1 MHGRLVGY
9 AISEIYIGGPS
20 LDDMQNMMSS
30 PLSSPSAANRWRNRH
45 ALILVG
51 LAPLGA
57 QIVGSAFNIWYNGTH
72 VKPVLSEAQF
82 SSFGLTV
89 IVYNVIAYPVAVS
102 VWLGLLLSLS
112 RPYRRLCRGEM
123 VDADVLRR
131 TRRRVV
137 NLPWGLSAIAGVTWL
152 LCIPAFLFG
161 LTRTAEPL
169 DPRVAYHLTIS
180 FLIAGSI
187 GVTHGFFAVELVSQ
201 RWIYP
206 MVFRDADPA
215 ETPGAIPLTL
225 TGRGLL
231 WAFSSSVC
239 PICALLLIRY
249 VALKPGEQILSEVA
263 VGVIGI
269 LFGLTTAWMLGQ
281 LVTRPV
287 YALHKAAK
295 AVAGGD
301 LNTHID
307 LLHADEFGPLIAEF
321 NRMVSDMREKQHLQE
336 MFGRHVGT
344 EAARRILARDPG
356 LGGSE
361 ETVTV
366 LFADLRNFTARC
378 SDESAEEI
386 VATLNVFLGEMVDVV
401 ERHGGMVNKFLG
413 DGLMA
418 LFGVGEQREAHADAA
433 VEAALEMV
441 VRLESVNDR
450 IEAGVHGALRMGI
463 GVHTGRAIV
472 GSIGSPQRLEYTA
485 IGDTVNLAS
494 RIEGLTKTVGR
505 TVLISAATR
514 DALTSEIELEEMPA
528 QTIKGKAEA
537 VQVFAPSALG
547 GTA

>member
-1 MHGRLVGY
+1 MT
-9 AISEIYIGGPS
+9 
-20 LDDMQNMMSS
+20 DTQDTTTS
-30 PLSSPSAANRWRNRH
+30 PRANTGDAQRWGWYHRR
-45 ALILVG
+45 ALFLVG

-57 QIVGSAFNIWYNGTH
+57 QIIGSAFNIWYNHTH
-72 VKPVLSEAQF
+72 VEPVLSEAQF
-82 SSFGLTV
+82 AAFERTV
-89 IVYNVIAYPVAVS
+89 IIYNIVAYPVAVS
-102 VWLGLLLSLS
+102 VWLALLVSLA
-112 RPYRRLCRGEM
+112 RPYKSLCLGLS
-123 VDADVLRR
+123 VDEGVLQR

-152 LCIPAFLFG
+152 MCIPGFLFG
-161 LTRTAEPL
+161 LTRSHEAL

-180 FLIAGSI
+180 FVIAGSI

-201 RWIYP
+201 RLIYP
-206 MVFRDADPA
+206 VVFQNAHPA

-239 PICALLLIRY
+239 PICALLLLRI
-249 VALKPGEQILSEVA
+249 VAHNPGERILSEMA
-263 VGVIGI
+263 VGMIGI

-301 LNTHID
+301 LDTHID
-307 LLHADEFGPLIAEF
+307 LLHADEFGPLISEF
-321 NRMVSDMREKQHLQE
+321 NRMVADMREKQHLQE

-361 ETVTV
+361 EWVTV
-366 LFADLRNFTARC
+366 LFADLRNFTARS
-378 SDESAEEI
+378 SDESAEEV
-386 VATLNVFLGEMVDVV
+386 VATLNVFLGEMVEVV
-401 ERHGGMVNKFLG
+401 EEHDGMVNKFLG

-433 VEAALEMV
+433 VRAAIEMV
-441 VRLESVNDR
+441 ARLDHVNAQVVPSD
-450 IEAGVHGALRMGI
+450 HGLLRMGVGI
-463 GVHTGRAIV
+463 HTGRAVV
-472 GSIGSPQRLEYTA
+472 GSIGSPHRLEYTA

-494 RIEGLTKTVGR
+494 RIEGLTKVVGR
-505 TVLISAATR
+505 TVLLTAATR
-514 DALTSEIELEEMPA
+514 DAMTAAVELDELPK
-528 QTIKGKAEA
+528 QTIKGED
-537 VQVFAPSALG
+537 G
-547 GTA
+547 RR